1 MHERGWFLLGQK
13 HFGDFLS
20 FNQPAFSLFP
30 FYVTDIHPYINLRS
44 EFACRAFCV
53 IQEIGDSLVYDDV

>member
-1 MHERGWFLLGQK
+1 MK